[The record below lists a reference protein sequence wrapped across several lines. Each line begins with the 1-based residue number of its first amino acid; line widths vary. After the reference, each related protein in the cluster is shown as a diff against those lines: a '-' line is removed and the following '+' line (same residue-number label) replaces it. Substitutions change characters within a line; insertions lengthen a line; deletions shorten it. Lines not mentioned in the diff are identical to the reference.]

1 MAQRLLIIEDE
12 EDLRI
17 VLQYSLKKEG
27 FEVLAAS
34 TGEEGLRLV
43 REYNPQLLILDLNLP
58 DMSGFDICQTLR
70 EDSQFENLAILM
82 LTAKTQEN
90 DRVLGF
96 ELGADDYVP
105 KPFSTREL
113 VLRIQALLRRFSPA
127 NTPQEEISFRE
138 ISLRYSSHQCFIN
151 EEEVLL
157 TALEFRLLSKF
168 LENENIVLTREILLE
183 DVWNMDPKM
192 NTRTVDKHVQRLR
205 NKIGDV
211 GQYIHTVRGVG
222 YRLQHIG
229 T

>member
-1 MAQRLLIIEDE
+1 MASRLLLIEDE

-27 FEVLAAS
+27 FDVLIAG

-43 REYNPQLLILDLNLP
+43 REHSPQLLILDLNLP
-58 DMSGFDICQTLR
+58 DMSGFDVCRQLR
-70 EDSQFENLAILM
+70 QNPQFTNLAILM

-113 VLRIQALLRRFSPA
+113 ILRIQALLRRFSPA
-127 NTPQEEISFRE
+127 DTVREEISFQE
-138 ISLRYSSHQCFIN
+138 ITLKYSSHQCFIN
-151 EEEVLL
+151 QVEVTL

-168 LENENIVLTREILLE
+168 LENENIVLTREVLLE

-222 YRLQHIG
+222 YRLQYIG
-229 T
+229 L